1 MVRDTVRLTLTAIA
15 AGSLVA
21 ACAPLPKVELNAY
34 TTAYSD
40 TQVITNGVLDIVA
53 PYERVVIR
61 YAAGTRTVSV
71 PVPAAPAR
79 APQGT
84 VDPSLLANP
93 QDAPAATPKPPAVK
107 TTTVVF
113 ERTCRNGYTGPD
125 PYCFEYRAGYADIG
139 DPPLVHAYRNL
150 SDVIARFNALMVA
163 YADGVDARLLEQDLN
178 GLSASVTA
186 LANLAPISSI
196 SGAIG
201 FASRFNGIVGKLLP
215 IADIAGSAV
224 DRGRLRIFLLEN
236 YETVDEAMALMQSS
250 SPALYSNVA
259 VGTNLFRLTA
269 RGSGEALKARR
280 RGIRRLI
287 ANWTVLLDH
296 DRRLLRELKIAIEN
310 PDGLET
316 RLRNLNE
323 TTVAV
328 RIDTSS
334 IKKEIANLGTPVLP
348 P

>member
-1 MVRDTVRLTLTAIA
+1 MVRCSARLIGAAIA
-15 AGSLVA
+15 AGSLAA

-34 TTAYSD
+34 TVAYSD
-40 TQVITNGVLDIVA
+40 TQAITNGVLDIVA

-61 YAAGTRTVSV
+61 YAAGTRTVSI
-71 PVPAAPAR
+71 PVPTTPAR
-79 APQGT
+79 PAGT

-93 QDAPAATPKPPAVK
+93 QDAPAAAPKPPAAK

-150 SDVIARFNALMVA
+150 SDVIARFNALLVA
-163 YADGVDARLLEQDLN
+163 YANGVDARLLAQDLN
-178 GLSASVTA
+178 NLSASVGA

-196 SGAIG
+196 GGAVG
-201 FASRFNGIVGKLLP
+201 LASRFNGIVAKLLP
-215 IADIAGSAV
+215 IADVVGPVVDSA
-224 DRGRLRIFLLEN
+224 RLRVFLLEN
-236 YETVDEAMALMQSS
+236 YQTVDDAMALLQAS

-269 RGSGEALKARR
+269 RGSGEALKERR
-280 RGIRRLI
+280 RAIRRLI
-287 ANWTVLLDH
+287 ANWTVLIDH
-296 DRRLLRELKIAIEN
+296 DRRLLRELTIAIEH